1 MGKYPREIYLDTETE
16 DKLRSYLYDELVR
29 HYFERQPAID
39 ELKDFQT
46 DYWATPSTE
55 VRNFPFTRASNIV
68 VPLTAVA
75 LEATHARTMTTL
87 YAVRPFVSIKSRGPT
102 TADFEKGIENW
113 FDYEL
118 FHNVKIRKPV
128 NDIILE
134 LEKFGTGLGKSGYEK
149 LVKKAVRTDST
160 GRETEYPVIIRD
172 GATLDPVPQA
182 NFLFPYSY
190 KDPQLAPWVGE
201 EHSRSPYEVK
211 LMTEDGMFRSGT
223 YEKSLAYIE
232 QSTIGTQPSL
242 GRRYERAQEVLEKR
256 EAHWPRRVDWTEIW
270 CAFDV
275 DKDGKEEEIVVH
287 YHYQGNFIMSI
298 RYNWHDDLHRPYR
311 IGAYMPVENRWRG
324 IGICKQSQQFQREV
338 TTQHRQRL
346 DNATIA
352 NMNMIKVHK
361 LSGYGPKEP
370 VFPGKM
376 WFLDDMTHVESFKL
390 GEIYQSSFANEQAT
404 LIYHQ
409 QRSGVNEL
417 TLGLPQVGTPGT
429 ATSDLTRIQEGAKKF
444 DFSYMNVK
452 NFLNELLSDVMC
464 NIIQFGP
471 KNLNYFNEAD
481 QGRYVK
487 QLLTMSVSDIR
498 QSILFEVSAAGQQG
512 NRILD
517 RQNWTQVAQL
527 LQQYYMALLQ
537 LTASNP
543 QMLQQVIQKG
553 IIASTEAMKQILES
567 FDIRNIDR
575 LVVSEI
581 EEQLLHAGN
590 QPGGP
595 GAVGN
600 GNSGP
605 EGNGNTPQGLD
616 VLNKIAS
623 LMGTGGAP
631 AGGAVQRF

>member
-1 MGKYPREIYLDTETE
+1 
-16 DKLRSYLYDELVR
+16 
-29 HYFERQPAID
+29 
-39 ELKDFQT
+39 
-46 DYWATPSTE
+46 
-55 VRNFPFTRASNIV
+55 
-68 VPLTAVA
+68 
-75 LEATHARTMTTL
+75 LE
-87 YAVRPFVSIKSRGPT
+87 
-102 TADFEKGIENW
+102 E
-113 FDYEL
+113 
-118 FHNVKIRKPV
+118 
-128 NDIILE
+128 
-134 LEKFGTGLGKSGYEK
+134 FGTGLGKSGYEK
-149 LVKKAVRTDST
+149 VVKKAVRTDST
-160 GRETEYPVIIRD
+160 GRDEEYPVIIKD

-201 EHSRSPYEVK
+201 EHSRSPNKVK
-211 LMTEDGMFRSGT
+211 IKTEDTMFHYGT
-223 YEKSLAYIE
+223 YEKTLTYIE
-232 QSTIGTQPSL
+232 QSTISIQPSL
-242 GRRYERAQEVLEKR
+242 GRKYERAQEVLEKR

-444 DFSYMNVK
+444 DYSYLNIK
-452 NFLNELLSDVMC
+452 NFLNELLADVMC

-471 KNLNYFNEAD
+471 KNLKYFDEAD
-481 QGRYVK
+481 QGQFVK

-498 QSILFEVSAAGQQG
+498 QSILFEVGAAGQQG

-537 LTASNP
+537 LTNGTP
-543 QMLQQVIQKG
+543 LMGQVVQKG

-575 LVVSEI
+575 LVVTEI
-581 EEQLLHAGN
+581 EDQLLHAGN

-595 GAVGN
+595 GPSNGGGN
-600 GNSGP
+600 GSA
-605 EGNGNTPQGLD
+605 GNGSTPQGLD
-616 VLNKIAS
+616 VLNKIA
-623 LMGTGGAP
+623 
-631 AGGAVQRF
+631 